1 MELVALPVKGR
12 QVRSHG
18 SPFPLPRAVLAITSG
33 FGDFLNSVVPGIEP
47 VVVVPSIT
55 IGATTLIN
63 VDLVAPSCSHV
74 VIVLVYIS
82 GDFTIS
88 MCGARKS

>member
-1 MELVALPVKGR
+1 MVPHSHCHEQSLQSPVA
-12 QVRSHG
+12 S
-18 SPFPLPRAVLAITSG
+18 AI
-33 FGDFLNSVVPGIEP
+33 FLNSVVPGIEP

-55 IGATTLIN
+55 IGATTLIK

>member
-1 MELVALPVKGR
+1 VA
-12 QVRSHG
+12 S
-18 SPFPLPRAVLAITSG
+18 AT
-33 FGDFLNSVVPGIEP
+33 GIEP

-55 IGATTLIN
+55 IGATTLIK

>member
-1 MELVALPVKGR
+1 MA
-12 QVRSHG
+12 S
-18 SPFPLPRAVLAITSG
+18 AT
-33 FGDFLNSVVPGIEP
+33 GIEP

-55 IGATTLIN
+55 IGATTLIK